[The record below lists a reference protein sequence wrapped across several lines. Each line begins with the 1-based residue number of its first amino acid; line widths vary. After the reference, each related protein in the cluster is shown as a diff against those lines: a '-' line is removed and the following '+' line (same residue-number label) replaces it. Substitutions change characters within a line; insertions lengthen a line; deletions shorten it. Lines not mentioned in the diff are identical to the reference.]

1 MRRGIVIVGL
11 LAGCPGDD
19 GGSTGEEGT
28 TTTSSGTST
37 APTVN
42 PSTTT
47 VDPATSTTDPS
58 MTTTEAPSTSSSTS
72 GSESSSTTGFEGC
85 VSEDIQERLDA
96 VSPGAVVTICE
107 GTYMLEAP
115 LAVPAG
121 VTLAGESTKGV
132 VLRQLEND
140 EDREAGVV
148 ITVIGADGARVTTM
162 TLRGPDDSDQYGAI
176 WVENSDDVTVD
187 EVEIYDFAR
196 DLFGY
201 GVVAVGQVDS
211 LLVED
216 SYFEHNRQ
224 GVSCDAEGGIT
235 NNTYQNNTFVNHT
248 DAAIE
253 NNPNSSGT
261 SVLDNIVTQGDATGV
276 DADGI
281 LMQGLDDFLI
291 DGNTVDMGPQ
301 ENGRHGIVVRFV
313 PSVATQTAITGTIS
327 NNTITNLGNTT
338 TPNQVLGVAVLGEE
352 KEVQSHNVVLD
363 TNTATGAG
371 MTFAFYWNSP
381 AGLVTDPVS
390 VPDTTLVYP

>member
-19 GGSTGEEGT
+19 GGGAGDEGT
-28 TTTSSGTST
+28 TTTSGGTST
-37 APTVN
+37 APTN
-42 PSTTT
+42 PSTT
-47 VDPATSTTDPS
+47 VGPATSTTAGP
-58 MTTTEAPSTSSSTS
+58 TTDVEPGSSSSSS

-85 VSEDIQERLDA
+85 VSEAIQDRLDA
-96 VSPGAVVTICE
+96 VNPGAVVTICE
-107 GTYMLEAP
+107 GTYMLDAP

-132 VLRQLEND
+132 VLQQLEND

-148 ITVIGADGARVTTM
+148 ITVIGADGARVSTM
-162 TLRGPDDSDQYGAI
+162 TLRGPESGDQYGAI
-176 WVENSDDVTVD
+176 WVEDSDDVTVD
-187 EVEIYDFAR
+187 AVEVYDFAR

-201 GVVAVGQVDS
+201 GVLAVGQVDN

-235 NNTYQNNTFVNHT
+235 NNTYRSNTFVNHI
-248 DAAIE
+248 DAAID

-291 DGNTVDMGPQ
+291 DGNTVNMGPQ

-352 KEVQSHNVVLD
+352 PEVESHNVVLD
-363 TNTATGAG
+363 TNTAAGAG
-371 MTFAFYWNSP
+371 MTFAFYWDSP
-381 AGLVTDPVS
+381 AGLVTDPVV
-390 VPDTTLVYP
+390 VPDATLVYP